1 MIRVL
6 VTGAGGRLGGALFGF
21 LSSKGCNTLG
31 ISREEVDLLD
41 KVKLK
46 RIVDNFKP
54 EIICHPAAMT
64 NVDRC
69 ELEPE
74 KAWQDNVEATRNLVS
89 LAGELD
95 SRFIYF
101 STDYVFD
108 GRKQSPYSELDEP
121 SPISTYGRTKLEGEK
136 VVETRLSNHVII
148 RVSWLFG
155 APGDFV
161 TFVKKGVRGEI
172 TLKLA
177 TDHVGSP
184 SYIPDLLAAID
195 LIAFSREKSV
205 FHLSNSGS
213 CTRYEMGR
221 EIIRLLG
228 EDIVPQKATSE
239 DIGFVAVRPRQSVL
253 SCSRYE
259 KLSGKPLRSWQE
271 ALSAYIKNT
280 C

>member
-21 LSSKGCNTLG
+21 LSSKGCNALG

-46 RIVDNFKP
+46 RIVDKFKP
-54 EIICHPAAMT
+54 EIIFHTAAMT

-69 ELEPE
+69 ELEPD
-74 KAWQDNVEATRNLVS
+74 KARQDNVESTRNLT
-89 LAGELD
+89 AIADELD
-95 SRFIYF
+95 SRLIFF

-108 GRKQSPYSELDEP
+108 GRKESPYSELDEP
-121 SPISTYGRTKLEGEK
+121 SPISTYGRTKLEAEQI
-136 VVETRLSNHVII
+136 VRSTLPNYLII

-161 TFVKKGVRGEI
+161 TFVKKGVNGEI

-184 SYIPDLLAAID
+184 SYISDLLAAID
-195 LIAFSREKSV
+195 LIAFSSEKGV

-213 CTRYEMGR
+213 CTRYEMGQ
-221 EIIRLLG
+221 EVIRLLG
-228 EDIVPQKATSE
+228 SEIVPQKATSKE
-239 DIGFVAVRPRQSVL
+239 IGFVAARPKQSVL

-259 KLSGKPLRSWQE
+259 KISGNSLRSWQE